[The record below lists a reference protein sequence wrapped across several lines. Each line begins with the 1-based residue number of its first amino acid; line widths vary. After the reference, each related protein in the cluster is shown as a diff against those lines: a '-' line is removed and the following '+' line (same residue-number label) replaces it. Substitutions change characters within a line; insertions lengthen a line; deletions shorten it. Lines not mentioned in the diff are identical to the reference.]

1 MNYSLNMKIDDRK
14 SQTENIPRQN
24 DCHRAKL
31 LCVMQVRQNT
41 SGFGASTYLQ
51 LIHYFPRFNIFYF
64 ANELLLNDDFY
75 GIT

>member
-1 MNYSLNMKIDDRK
+1 
-14 SQTENIPRQN
+14 
-24 DCHRAKL
+24 
-31 LCVMQVRQNT
+31 MQVRQNT